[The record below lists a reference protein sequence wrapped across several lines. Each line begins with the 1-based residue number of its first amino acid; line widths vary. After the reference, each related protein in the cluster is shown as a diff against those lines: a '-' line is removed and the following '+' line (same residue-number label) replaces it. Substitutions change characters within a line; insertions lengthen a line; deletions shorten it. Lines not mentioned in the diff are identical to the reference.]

1 MNRSLLEK
9 IWCLLSNTQLD
20 KSFWAEA
27 LEYASHLMNWLSPTA
42 IRGKTPLG
50 IWSGIW
56 MPGLLQYQ
64 R

>member
-27 LEYASHLMNWLSPTA
+27 LEYAIHLMNWLSSTA
-42 IRGKTPLG
+42 TGGKTPFDV
-50 IWSGIW
+50 WSG
-56 MPGLLQYQ
+56 
-64 R
+64 RAA